1 MFRFQFNKLFRGF
14 AGLLESSNATVNI
27 SNPAFDD
34 NFIFRQFATG
44 IALPEVG
51 NAVRGQLGNHPNS
64 LSKVSEG
71 ALFIGGL
78 PLDKGIVKIKSRGTE
93 SMGVT
98 FQNNSI
104 QFLEKLKKI
113 KINEIMPTIDLMGGF
128 EGINITIP
136 NNPASAHEA
145 YYFTIKNEPFN
156 QQRFIGDPLIP
167 TQAYLLGV
175 QINNVFPDFAT
186 IDPNSNEIIFKN
198 YAKYPT
204 LDVFSDFTFIVD
216 PMVVNTWQTPA
227 TWTEQRFREI
237 ANNATNNGD
246 IRFCFPTVYNPSF
259 YDNKNGSY
267 GGFINLANTRTVIL
281 EYEGQ
286 LLNNPDVRTPL
297 IPFLKVNYVL
307 QHIAAVV
314 GLSNILCDS
323 IGEFSDLCIENN
335 YSDSVLYTE
344 YTEDTSVFASRRY
357 QVGYH
362 TAVNLNN
369 YLPAISAD
377 EFILSLCKFD
387 LKADV
392 EDDEVILRSKRNNY
406 KRTSLELTPYA
417 ERIYSIDEGAKDGFI
432 LKYNT
437 EKSDRQSTTGL
448 GLDPKTAK
456 AQEYVLELPW
466 NTLPMGTKFV
476 ELDTSIRVPLSDRV
490 GNSQMYSLSN
500 KTDTLRLLVDRG
512 RWSVPTGT
520 IGGLGGSV
528 SSYPYAS
535 SDNRDPTDTYDSH
548 ELDLR
553 ITSANGIYNRFYK
566 YLMPYLI
573 SARTM
578 KKTANM
584 PVGLFFKMLH
594 DGHFNV
600 FFRHPKGDVSGVVKE
615 MSVKADNKSF
625 GYVDVT
631 MDVLL
636 ETAI

>member
-71 ALFIGGL
+71 ALLIGGL

-128 EGINITIP
+128 EGIRFEVDYDYNSVLNYSIEIKGIT
-136 NNPASAHEA
+136 
-145 YYFTIKNEPFN
+145 FTLTQSLYAPSV
-156 QQRFIGDPLIP
+156 P
-167 TQAYLLGV
+167 TQAYMLGSL
-175 QINNVFPDFAT
+175 INSTFPDFAT
-186 IDPNSNEIIFKN
+186 IDPNSNIIQFNN
-198 YAKYPT
+198 YKAYPT
-204 LDVFSDFTFIVD
+204 LEINNSNYSATL
-216 PMVVNTWQTPA
+216 TLLSWQTMGV
-227 TWTEQRFREI
+227 WTEEKFRAI
-237 ANNATNNGD
+237 ANNSVQNGD
-246 IRFCFPTVYNPSF
+246 RRFAFPTIYNPGF
-259 YDNKNGSY
+259 YSNKNGNY
-267 GGFINLANTRTVIL
+267 GNFINRPKMAVTYTY
-281 EYEGQ
+281 YEVN
-286 LLNNPDVRTPL
+286 LRKDYVRSPL
-297 IPFLKVNYVL
+297 IPFIKVGYVL
-307 QHIAAVV
+307 EQIAIAA
-314 GLSNILCDS
+314 GIANIYNFDINEFNDILIHNNTS
-323 IGEFSDLCIENN
+323 IAK
-335 YSDSVLYTE
+335 LYTE
-344 YTEDTSVFASRRY
+344 YLQEPFLTGTSLGIKESIP
-357 QVGYH
+357 GYPDIIDLNQFMPDM
-362 TAVNLNN
+362 TADDFLK
-369 YLPAISAD
+369 A
-377 EFILSLCKFD
+377 LCSFD
-387 LKADV
+387 LKQEI
-392 EDDEVILRSKRNNY
+392 EDENIVLRSKAANY
-406 KRTSLELTPYA
+406 KRSVLDLTRYSVR
-417 ERIYSIDEGAKDGFI
+417 EYSIDEGSKNGFI
-432 LKYNT
+432 VRYNSEKT
-437 EKSDRQSTTGL
+437 EKQSQAGF
-448 GLDPKTAK
+448 GLDAKTSGE
-456 AQEYVLELPW
+456 QEYIKDLLW
-466 NTLPMGTKFV
+466 NTFPMGTKYLEF
-476 ELDTSIRVPLSDRV
+476 DISIRVPLSDQA
-490 GNSQMYSLSN
+490 GNCGIYNVTN
-500 KTDTLRLLVDRG
+500 KQSTLRLLCYRG
-512 RWSVPTGT
+512 GWVVPTGSVN
-520 IGGLGGSV
+520 GLGVVIPG
-528 SSYPYAS
+528 YPYAS

-636 ETAI
+636 QQD